1 MLVIGVTG
9 QTGAGKGTVCKM
21 LEKYGLYH
29 IDADKV
35 AHSVYK
41 KGSDVLSALSEAF
54 GEDIL
59 NPDGTA
65 NRAKIAEKAFS
76 SAENTEKLNSIVH
89 PAVTQKIKAIIKEQ
103 SSLGTK
109 GVLLDAIALFESG
122 ENRLCDFAFA
132 VIAPEEMRLERIMV
146 RDGIEKNAAL
156 RRIRAQKDE
165 SFYKN
170 HADIIIKNYPPYN
183 LDDEVKKVLLWA
195 KL

>member
-41 KGSDVLSALSEAF
+41 GLRCAFGSFEAF

-89 PAVTQKIKAIIKEQ
+89 PAVTQKIKAIIKN
-103 SSLGTK
+103 K
-109 GVLLDAIALFESG
+109 
-122 ENRLCDFAFA
+122 
-132 VIAPEEMRLERIMV
+132 APS
-146 RDGIEKNAAL
+146 
-156 RRIRAQKDE
+156 AQRE
-165 SFYKN
+165 SF
-170 HADIIIKNYPPYN
+170 
-183 LDDEVKKVLLWA
+183 WTR
-195 KL
+195 

>member
-1 MLVIGVTG
+1 MIGVTG

-103 SSLGTK
+103 ISLGSK
-109 GVLLDAIALFESG
+109 GVILDAIALFESG
-122 ENRLCDFAFA
+122 EN
-132 VIAPEEMRLERIMV
+132 RLERIMV

>member
-89 PAVTQKIKAIIKEQ
+89 PAVTKNKGNNKR
-103 SSLGTK
+103 TK
-109 GVLLDAIALFESG
+109 LPRHKGSPFGRDS
-122 ENRLCDFAFA
+122 AF
-132 VIAPEEMRLERIMV
+132 
-146 RDGIEKNAAL
+146 
-156 RRIRAQKDE
+156 
-165 SFYKN
+165 
-170 HADIIIKNYPPYN
+170 
-183 LDDEVKKVLLWA
+183 
-195 KL
+195 

>member
-65 NRAKIAEKAFS
+65 NRSKIAEKAFS

-89 PAVTQKIKAIIKEQ
+89 PTVTQKIKAIIKEQ

-122 ENRLCDFAFA
+122 ENRLCDFTFA
-132 VIAPEEMRLERIMV
+132 VIAPEKI
-146 RDGIEKNAAL
+146 RDGTKKEAAL

-165 SFYKN
+165 SFYKT

>member
-76 SAENTEKLNSIVH
+76 SAEKLNSIVH

-103 SSLGTK
+103 ISLGTK
-109 GVLLDAIALFESG
+109 GVLLHAIAVFESG
-122 ENRLCDFAFA
+122 EKRLCDFTFA
-132 VIAPEEMRLERIMV
+132 VIAPEKMRLERIMV